1 MRPTCYM
8 GIADYMDIAFPYA
21 IRVKLPSDLEVI
33 PPIRKFISEILL
45 VSGFSAKFA
54 FRSEIIVDAICN
66 NAITH
71 GNGSDADSEIEVACE
86 VYADRFDVV
95 VKDRGGSASNI
106 ERLKDA
112 VQSGKQKTPL
122 SDGEMAGMG
131 LEIVKLLS
139 ETIELSVDEN
149 NLTSIHVVRKRED
162 APQGG

>member
-1 MRPTCYM
+1 
-8 GIADYMDIAFPYA
+8 MDIKFPYT

-71 GNGSDADSEIEVACE
+71 GSGCDAENEIEVSCE
-86 VYADRFDVV
+86 VHSDRFEVV

-106 ERLKDA
+106 ERLKEA
-112 VQSGKQKTPL
+112 VRAGKKGGKGGALAEDYDT
-122 SDGEMAGMG
+122 SGMG

-162 APQGG
+162 VSPSP